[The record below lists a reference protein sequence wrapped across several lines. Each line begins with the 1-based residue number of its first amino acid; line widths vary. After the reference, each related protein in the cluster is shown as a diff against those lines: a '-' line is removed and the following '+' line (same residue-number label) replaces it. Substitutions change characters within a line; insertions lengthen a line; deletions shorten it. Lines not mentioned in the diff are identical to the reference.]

1 MLYPKTKLFTAL
13 GMSAALLVGAG
24 SAYATQKKEINEPVE
39 TVNSMKEPTPEE
51 IQKVL
56 EGKPTPSNIKVE
68 GLFSLN
74 GKPDYTAD
82 FYLNDE
88 NLLSLLK
95 INAQELKQEL
105 ATGKSVVEIAAS
117 KNVTKQQ
124 VISVITKTQTDVQFK
139 GENHVDSKQYEQM
152 LKNIE
157 PIAIS
162 VIEHKTETPWI
173 NESVETVNSMKEP
186 TPEEIQKVLEGK
198 PTPSNIKVEGLFS
211 LNGKPDYTA
220 DFYLND
226 ENLLSILKINAQE
239 LKQELATGKSVVEIA
254 ASKNVTKQQ
263 VINVIAKTQTDGQFK
278 GENNVDSK
286 QYEQM
291 LKNIEPKVIHVI
303 EHKTETP
310 W

>member
-1 MLYPKTKLFTAL
+1 MLNPKTKLFTVL
-13 GMSAALLVGAG
+13 GMSTALLLGAG
-24 SAYATQKKEINEPVE
+24 SAYATQKKEINESIE
-39 TVNSMKEPTPEE
+39 TVNSIKAPIPKEIQTIKEPTPEE

-88 NLLSLLK
+88 ILLSLLK

-124 VISVITKTQTDVQFK
+124 VINVISKTQTDVQFQ
-139 GENHVDSKQYEQM
+139 GE
-152 LKNIE
+152 
-157 PIAIS
+157 
-162 VIEHKTETPWI
+162 
-173 NESVETVNSMKEP
+173 
-186 TPEEIQKVLEGK
+186 
-198 PTPSNIKVEGLFS
+198 
-211 LNGKPDYTA
+211 
-220 DFYLND
+220 
-226 ENLLSILKINAQE
+226 
-239 LKQELATGKSVVEIA
+239 
-254 ASKNVTKQQ
+254 
-263 VINVIAKTQTDGQFK
+263 
-278 GENNVDSK
+278 NVDSK